1 MSHSKTPLRQ
11 IKRYGTKG
19 DYNLV
24 TVTGDM
30 YNDAT
35 MSIIAGSETVI
46 PLLAFAENKT
56 KAESDDQTGVSG
68 IYTLL
73 VAIDDDFNGE
83 VAPNSVI
90 RLGSKDFNISS
101 KQIHRVKNQ
110 ITFVELTIN
119 G

>member
-1 MSHSKTPLRQ
+1 MSHSKTPFRQ

-24 TVTGDM
+24 TVTGDS

-35 MSIIAGSETVI
+35 MSIVAGSETI
-46 PLLAFAENKT
+46 TPLLAFAENKT
-56 KAESDDQTGVSG
+56 KAESDNQTGVSG
-68 IYTLL
+68 VYTLL
-73 VAIDDDFNGE
+73 VAIDNDFNGD
-83 VAPNSVI
+83 VDPNSVI
-90 RLGSKDFNISS
+90 RLDGKDFNISS
-101 KQIHRVKNQ
+101 KHVHRVKNQ

>member
-24 TVTGDM
+24 TVTGDA

-35 MSIIAGSETVI
+35 MSIIAGSETI
-46 PLLAFAENKT
+46 TPLLAFAENKT
-56 KAESDDQTGVSG
+56 KAESGNETGVSG
-68 IYTLL
+68 VYTLM

-83 VAPNSVI
+83 VDPNSVI
-90 RLGSKDFNISS
+90 RLGGKDFNISS
-101 KQIHRVKNQ
+101 KHVHRVKNQ

>member
-24 TVTGDM
+24 TVTGDA

-35 MSIIAGSETVI
+35 MSIVAGSETI
-46 PLLAFAENKT
+46 TPLLAFAENKT
-56 KAESDDQTGVSG
+56 KAESDNQTGVSG
-68 IYTLL
+68 VYTLL
-73 VAIDDDFNGE
+73 VAIDDDFDGE

-90 RLGSKDFNISS
+90 RLGSKGFNISN
-101 KQIHRVKNQ
+101 KHVHRVKNQ

>member
-73 VAIDDDFNGE
+73 VAIDDDFNGD

-101 KQIHRVKNQ
+101 KQVHRVKNQ

>member
-24 TVTGDM
+24 TVTGDA

-35 MSIIAGSETVI
+35 MSIVAGSETI
-46 PLLAFAENKT
+46 TPLLAFAENKT
-56 KAESDDQTGVSG
+56 KAESEDQTGVSG
-68 IYTLL
+68 VYTLL

-90 RLGSKDFNISS
+90 RLDGKDFNISN
-101 KQIHRVKNQ
+101 KQVHRVKNQ

>member
-24 TVTGDM
+24 TVTGDT
-30 YNDAT
+30 YDDAT
-35 MSIIAGSETVI
+35 MSIIAGSETVT

-56 KAESDDQTGVSG
+56 KAETDNETGASG
-68 IYTLL
+68 VYTLL
-73 VAIDDDFNGE
+73 VAIDDDFNGT

-90 RLGSKDFNISS
+90 RLDSKDFNISNV
-101 KQIHRVKNQ
+101 QVHRVKSK